1 MVRGHVSKL
10 DAPAVVEAVGTDKE
24 RLGPFAH
31 KRRECCIDFSARGR
45 VEDLQLHPDVAGSRQ
60 HVAA

>member
-1 MVRGHVSKL
+1 MVRRHVGKL

-31 KRRECCIDFSARGR
+31 ERLECRIDFSARAPI
-45 VEDLQLHPDVAGSRQ
+45 EELQLHPDVAGSRP